1 MSASVP
7 ADLASALAAR
17 YELRGVLGRGG
28 MATVYRAFDFKHRR
42 DVAVKVLRPEVAA
55 SLGADRFLAE
65 IQTVAR
71 LTHPHILPLHDSGE
85 SEGFVYYV
93 SPLIEGGSLRQRL
106 EQNARYDLDQ
116 TIDIAS
122 RIADALSYAHRM
134 GVVHRDIKPE
144 NILFSQGHPVVAD
157 FGIAKALSSASGRNL
172 TRTGVSL
179 GTPGYMSPEQAA
191 GFHEPD
197 ARTDVFS
204 LAVVVYEML
213 IGEIPGCWP
222 SEAAVRARTFTDVPP
237 AHRRLL
243 TAAGSTVE
251 AALVHAMAIRQEDR
265 TPTPEALIDELRG
278 RASSTSRRRYQAD
291 EVDEIIRRASEL
303 EAANP
308 TQSGAM
314 TIGGVEAIAAEV
326 GIAPGLV
333 RSAAASVTP
342 SETAAAVMLIEP
354 PKRNAFIGGP
364 TRVLVQRV
372 VPGELRE
379 SDFPRLVDEI
389 RRAFQNV
396 GYVSQLGR
404 SMTWSMSRGSA
415 GRRDVDVAISVG
427 DGNTRIV
434 VEETL
439 WGMIGGIFGGL
450 GGGLGGGGTGPI
462 IATVVALHAA
472 PALPIVLPI
481 WYAGVFVLARTSFQ
495 RLARRR
501 QRELEQTADRLATT
515 AAHLIQDRSV

>member
-1 MSASVP
+1 M
-7 ADLASALAAR
+7 
-17 YELRGVLGRGG
+17 RGVLGRGG
-28 MATVYRAFDFKHRR
+28 MATVYRAFDLKHQR

-55 SLGADRFLAE
+55 SLGAERFLAE

-93 SPLIEGGSLRQRL
+93 APLIEGGSLRQRL
-106 EQNARYDLDQ
+106 EQVSHCDLEQ
-116 TIDIAS
+116 TIEIAS

-191 GFHEPD
+191 GFHELD

-222 SEAAVRARTFTDVPP
+222 SEAAVRARTFTDVKPG
-237 AHRRLL
+237 HRLRLNAL
-243 TAAGSTVE
+243 GSTLE
-251 AALVHAMAIRQEDR
+251 AALVHAMAIRREDR
-265 TPTPEALIDELRG
+265 TPTPEALMDELRG
-278 RASSTSRRRYQAD
+278 RATATPRRRYQAD
-291 EVDEIIRRASEL
+291 EVDEIIKRASEL
-303 EAANP
+303 EVSNP

-333 RSAAASVTP
+333 RSAAASVAP
-342 SETAAAVMLIEP
+342 SQTSAALLIEP
-354 PKRNAFIGGP
+354 PKRNGFIGGP
-364 TRVLVQRV
+364 TRLLVQRV
-372 VPGELRE
+372 IPGELRE

-415 GRRDVDVAISVG
+415 GRRDVDVAIIVG
-427 DGNTRIV
+427 DGNTRVV
-434 VEETL
+434 VEEGL
-439 WGMIGGIFGGL
+439 AQMIGGIFGGL
-450 GGGLGGGGTGPI
+450 GGGLGGGGIGPVVG
-462 IATVVALHAA
+462 TVMALHA
-472 PALPIVLPI
+472 PVALPIVLPI
-481 WYAGVFVLARTSFQ
+481 WFIGVFGLARTSFQ

-501 QRELEQTADRLATT
+501 ERALEQAADRLATT
-515 AAHLIQDRSV
+515 AAHLIEDRSG